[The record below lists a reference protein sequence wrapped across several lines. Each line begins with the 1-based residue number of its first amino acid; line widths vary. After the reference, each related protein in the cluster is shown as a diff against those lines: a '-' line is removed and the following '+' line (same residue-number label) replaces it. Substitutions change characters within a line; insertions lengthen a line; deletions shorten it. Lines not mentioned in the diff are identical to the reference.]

1 MLALLLAAPSA
12 GSGPVASLSRLSVP
26 SPEPPQEQ
34 ANEPSVPHLTDSVQ
48 LLPVRVEWPGYGA
61 YTVPGLY
68 STRRVTH
75 DVDLGRTVA
84 MELAIAEPMLAQ
96 NSVGSSTT
104 APRIA
109 LTFDDG
115 PSATYTPQLLDIF
128 AQNSAR
134 CTFFVLG
141 GLVSKHKQLIQ
152 RMEEEGH
159 EVAIHSWWHANY
171 TGLSDGAIASDL
183 ARCQRTLDPLVNRPV
198 RWTRPPYGAV
208 NSRVRN
214 AITSAG
220 YRVAMWTIDP
230 RDWQNPGA
238 SAVVSRILKQAK
250 NGSIVV
256 MHDGGGN
263 RAGTVAAMRILLP
276 RLRERG
282 FQIVTMSELHG
293 LSEPPPAE
301 NGMIL
306 TIADERYRIEA
317 DFQDVRVMVDGNPV
331 ELAEPPVMVRDQFLV
346 PARPVLRALGTDA
359 DWNPQ
364 ELSVSFD
371 GVRGRFTVKLNSLD
385 VSLDD
390 QELFVQVPS
399 IYYHGTAMLPVWLMA
414 NACGATVQFDP
425 ATRTIEYT
433 GRVQTDVRS
442 RQAEG
447 LMTLRT
453 LDGVLVC
460 DWMQGLCA
468 RPRSRGSSGPRTI

>member
-1 MLALLLAAPSA
+1 
-12 GSGPVASLSRLSVP
+12 
-26 SPEPPQEQ
+26 
-34 ANEPSVPHLTDSVQ
+34 
-48 LLPVRVEWPGYGA
+48 
-61 YTVPGLY
+61 
-68 STRRVTH
+68 
-75 DVDLGRTVA
+75 
-84 MELAIAEPMLAQ
+84 
-96 NSVGSSTT
+96 
-104 APRIA
+104 
-109 LTFDDG
+109 
-115 PSATYTPQLLDIF
+115 
-128 AQNSAR
+128 
-134 CTFFVLG
+134 
-141 GLVSKHKQLIQ
+141 
-152 RMEEEGH
+152 
-159 EVAIHSWWHANY
+159 
-171 TGLSDGAIASDL
+171 
-183 ARCQRTLDPLVNRPV
+183 
-198 RWTRPPYGAV
+198 
-208 NSRVRN
+208 
-214 AITSAG
+214 
-220 YRVAMWTIDP
+220 
-230 RDWQNPGA
+230 
-238 SAVVSRILKQAK
+238 
-250 NGSIVV
+250 
-256 MHDGGGN
+256 
-263 RAGTVAAMRILLP
+263 
-276 RLRERG
+276 
-282 FQIVTMSELHG
+282 
-293 LSEPPPAE
+293 
-301 NGMIL
+301 MIL